1 MPYRSAILNAIESL
15 QDHEAGSPISCIRK
29 HILDDTDGSIS
40 DDPSW
45 NEVLFQKTLKTLVEK
60 GDLLQINGVNY
71 KFSNRYLQR
80 RVEALRARAES
91 IEEQNHKAAVERH
104 YAREIPPKEAP
115 KKKTVHAK
123 IKINEG
129 KIITVV
135 NPEVKREDDM
145 DTTPTEAGEIIMA
158 KNKKHVKI
166 IPRKVVGTAK
176 NVR

>member
-1 MPYRSAILNAIESL
+1 M
-15 QDHEAGSPISCIRK
+15 
-29 HILDDTDGSIS
+29 
-40 DDPSW
+40 
-45 NEVLFQKTLKTLVEK
+45 
-60 GDLLQINGVNY
+60 
-71 KFSNRYLQR
+71 
-80 RVEALRARAES
+80 
-91 IEEQNHKAAVERH
+91 ERH